1 MTQEFAHFNQ
11 LSGDANVAGPEQNRT
26 ETEISFSCEKP
37 TLFSLIKFIIDSR
50 DGLMSSVLLLDI
62 LNILICTLILP
73 PKEFAEVVIFEK
85 KFKKFMVITNP
96 FFFWLLKAYQGLY
109 YKCYI

>member
-1 MTQEFAHFNQ
+1 M
-11 LSGDANVAGPEQNRT
+11 LLVQNRI
-26 ETEISFSCEKP
+26 EQKQRSHSAVRNPLF
-37 TLFSLIKFIIDSR
+37 FSLIKFIIDSR
-50 DGLMSSVLLLDI
+50 DGLMSTVLLLDI

-73 PKEFAEVVIFEK
+73 PKDFAKVVIFEK

-96 FFFWLLKAYQGLY
+96 FFWLLKAYQGLY

>member
-62 LNILICTLILP
+62 LNILHVLIPVCLHYLLSPIKLRVLFP
-73 PKEFAEVVIFEK
+73 PRNKTALYITFVI
-85 KFKKFMVITNP
+85 
-96 FFFWLLKAYQGLY
+96 KAL
-109 YKCYI
+109 ISF